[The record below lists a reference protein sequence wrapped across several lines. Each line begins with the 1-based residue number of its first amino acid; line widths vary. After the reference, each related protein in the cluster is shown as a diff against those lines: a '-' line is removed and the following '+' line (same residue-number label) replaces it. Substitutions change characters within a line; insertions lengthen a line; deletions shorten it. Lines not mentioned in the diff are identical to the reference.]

1 MLKNF
6 IKSFNFTLTSIGVA
20 AQIRR
25 YAAFLIVVWKS
36 DF

>member
-1 MLKNF
+1 MV
-6 IKSFNFTLTSIGVA
+6 SRTATSIGVA